1 MFSVIQNITSA
12 LNPLEAKAVDARLEK
27 KRHNPIDIDEEHNS
41 DNSDNSVVMEESES
55 SNLSIKALI
64 LFLEDFLEA
73 RLGTKPVTDSSNTQQ
88 DSFAPWFKASPSND
102 GVDIK
107 SKKATNAYKHG
118 LEVLRAPL
126 KTFKGNTPD
135 VSRQEELKNIYSL
148 IVDLRQLQDSGVRYL
163 DIGSKKTFIDGISFA
178 VDTAKRAQNK

>member
-12 LNPLEAKAVDARLEK
+12 LNPLEAKAVDTRLEK
-27 KRHNPIDIDEEHNS
+27 KRHNPIDIDEEHS
-41 DNSDNSVVMEESES
+41 SDNSVVMEESES

-73 RLGTKPVTDSSNTQQ
+73 RLGTKPATDSSNTQQ

-107 SKKATNAYKHG
+107 SKNATNAYKHG

-135 VSRQEELKNIYSL
+135 ISRQEELKNIYSL

-178 VDTAKRAQNK
+178 VDTAKQAQNK